1 MSHWIDV
8 HTHLNMLEPEV
19 EEIKKRCMEND
30 VQKVINI
37 GTGPEDNKTVF
48 ETSKKFYPFS
58 YCSLGMH
65 PHDAKDFTQEVEDYI
80 VEQLSEENVVAIGEI
95 GLDYYYNHS
104 PREVQIKV
112 FKRFMELAEKY
123 NMPVQ
128 IHTRDADDDTIAIL
142 EEFKGRVKGI
152 IHCFTGT
159 RRLAEKSLECGFN
172 ISISGIASF
181 KNAKELRETLKTVP
195 LDRMH
200 VETDAPFLTPVPF
213 RGKKNEPSYVL
224 HVAEAVSDIHQI
236 TLEEL
241 KNHTYKNALKMFPKL
256 QN

>member
-19 EEIKKRCMEND
+19 EEIKQRCLDND

-37 GTGPEDNKTVF
+37 GTGEDNKTVF
-48 ETSKKFYPFS
+48 ETSKKHFPFS

-65 PHDAKDFTQEVEDYI
+65 PHDAKDFTQEIEDHI
-80 VEQLSEENVVAIGEI
+80 VSCLKEPNVVAIGEI

-104 PREVQIKV
+104 PREVQIDV
-112 FKRFMELAEKY
+112 FRRFMELAKQHKL
-123 NMPVQ
+123 PVQ
-128 IHTRDADDDTIAIL
+128 IHTRDADDDTIAVL
-142 EEFKGRVKGI
+142 EEFKGQVTGI

-159 RRLAEKSLECGFN
+159 KRLAEKSLECGFN

-181 KNAKELRETLKTVP
+181 KNAKDLRETLKIVP
-195 LDRMH
+195 LDRLH

-213 RGKKNEPSYVL
+213 RGKKNEPSYVV
-224 HVAEAVSDIHQI
+224 HVAEAVSDIHNISIEQ
-236 TLEEL
+236 L
-241 KNHTYKNALKMFPKL
+241 KEQAYQNALKMFPKL
-256 QN
+256 KN